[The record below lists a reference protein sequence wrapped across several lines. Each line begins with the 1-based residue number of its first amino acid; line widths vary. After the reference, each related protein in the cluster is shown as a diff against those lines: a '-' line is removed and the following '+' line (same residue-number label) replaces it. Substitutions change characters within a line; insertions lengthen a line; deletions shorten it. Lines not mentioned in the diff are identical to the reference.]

1 MPLPDHRCLLC
12 AAPARF
18 GFGLPP
24 RPTTWACLAHRAQVD
39 ALFRPSPYAPLRRSK
54 GNPRRDAPAK
64 PAQTRLL

>member
-1 MPLPDHRCLLC
+1 LPDHRCLLC
-12 AAPARF
+12 GARAAF

-24 RPTTWACLAHRAQVD
+24 RPITWACLTHRAQVD
-39 ALFRPSPYAPLRRSK
+39 ALFVPSPCAPLPRSK